1 LRQQSLGET
10 ETGVLP
16 VLSVK
21 DNLVRLLQTKQ
32 ARIGVIGLGYV
43 GMPLALEF
51 ARAGFD
57 VMGFEVSDRK
67 AAALN
72 KGSSPLPDLE
82 NADDVA
88 QLVADKRLR
97 ATTNFSELKARDCII
112 VCVPTPV
119 NLTDDPDVT
128 HLQSATDMIAANLR
142 RGQLVVL
149 ESTTYP
155 GTTDELILPTLR
167 KTGLKLD
174 ADFLLAFSP
183 ERIDPGSLQFKI
195 RDIPK
200 VIGGCSADSTEA
212 TKVLYA
218 PVITTLHGVSSA
230 RVAETVKLL
239 ENTFR
244 AVNIGLVNEISQLCY
259 DLKIDIWE
267 VIDAAKTKPFGFM
280 PFYPGPGIG
289 GECIP
294 LTPLYLSWKGRQHGF
309 ASRFITLARQINS
322 DMPNH
327 VVELASDALSE
338 LDKPLKGARV
348 LIIGA
353 AFKKNVSDVRES
365 PSLDIIRILREKKA
379 IVEYHDPFVPHIPV
393 GAFKHTKRMRSDLFF
408 DVERRTVSQVNSSEH
423 RRLSDPLTSI
433 ELTKEALSRSDCV
446 IIVTDHAKI
455 DFEQIVAHAPL
466 VIDTRNAL
474 SLTNRDA
481 GTAKVV
487 RL

>member
-1 LRQQSLGET
+1 LKQSLGEADPR
-10 ETGVLP
+10 VLP

-21 DNLVRLLQTKQ
+21 ENLVRLLQTKQ

-51 ARAGFD
+51 ARAGFE
-57 VMGFEVSDRK
+57 VTGFEIDDEKV
-67 AAALN
+67 AALN
-72 KGSSPLPDLE
+72 AGSSPLSDLDEPDI
-82 NADDVA
+82 AK
-88 QLVADKRLR
+88 LVADKRLG
-97 ATTNFSELKARDCII
+97 ATTDFAELTTRDCII

-119 NLTDDPDVT
+119 NLTDDPDITYV
-128 HLQSATDMIAANLR
+128 QSAADSIAAHLR

-167 KTGLKLD
+167 ETGLNLD

-183 ERIDPGSLQFKI
+183 ERIDPGNFEFAT
-195 RDIPK
+195 RDITK
-200 VIGGCSADSTEA
+200 VVGGCSADSTEA
-212 TKVLYA
+212 AKCMYSQ
-218 PVITTLHGVSSA
+218 VIETVHGVTSA
-230 RVAETVKLL
+230 RVAEAVKLL

-244 AVNIGLVNEISQLCY
+244 AVNIGLVNEMSHLCY
-259 DLKIDIWE
+259 ALKIDIWE

-294 LTPLYLSWKGRQHGF
+294 LTPLYLSWKGRQYGF

-322 DMPNH
+322 AMPH
-327 VVELASDALSE
+327 HAVELATDALSE
-338 LDKPLKGARV
+338 VDKPLKGARV
-348 LIIGA
+348 LVIGA
-353 AFKKNVSDVRES
+353 SFKKNVSDVRES
-365 PSLDIIRILREKKA
+365 PALDIIRILREKKA
-379 IVEYHDPFVPHIPV
+379 AVEYHDPFVPHLPFDV
-393 GAFKHTKRMRSDLFF
+393 FRHTKKLRSDLYFG
-408 DVERRTVSQVNSSEH
+408 VERRTAPKARSEEH
-423 RRLSDPLTSI
+423 RRISDPLMSI
-433 ELTKEALSRSDCV
+433 DLSEKALSTSDCV

-455 DFEQIVAHAPL
+455 DFGRIASLAPL
-466 VIDTRNAL
+466 IVDTRNAI
-474 SLTNRDA
+474 SLEQRNA

>member
-1 LRQQSLGET
+1 LRQSLGET
-10 ETGVLP
+10 KPSVLP

-51 ARAGFD
+51 ARAGFE
-57 VMGFEVSDRK
+57 VMGFEIDFPK

-72 KGSSPLPDLE
+72 KGNSPLSDLE
-82 NADDVA
+82 DASDIG
-88 QLVADKRLR
+88 QLVADKFLK
-97 ATTNFSELKARDCII
+97 ATTDFTELASRDCII

-119 NLTDDPDVT
+119 NLTDDPDT
-128 HLQSATDMIAANLR
+128 RHLQGAADTIAANLR

-167 KTGLKLD
+167 DTGLKLD

-183 ERIDPGSLQFKI
+183 ERIDPGNLDFKV
-195 RDIPK
+195 RDITK
-200 VIGGCSADSTEA
+200 VIGGCSVDSTEA
-212 TKVLYA
+212 TKVLYSQ
-218 PVITTLHGVSSA
+218 VITTVHGVSSA

-244 AVNIGLVNEISQLCY
+244 AVNIGLVNEIADLCY

-322 DMPNH
+322 AMPHH
-327 VVELASDALSE
+327 VVQLASDALSE

-348 LIIGA
+348 LLIGA
-353 AFKKNVSDVRES
+353 SFKKNVSDIRES
-365 PSLDIIRILREKKA
+365 PALDIIRILREKKA
-379 IVEYHDPFVPHIPV
+379 IVEYHDPFVPELPIS
-393 GAFKHTKRMRSDLFF
+393 AFKHAKKLRSDLYF
-408 DVERRTVSQVNSSEH
+408 DVERRTVSKMQSNEH
-423 RRLSDPLTSI
+423 RRLSDPLTSV
-433 ELTKEALSRSDCV
+433 ELSEKTLKNSDCV
-446 IIVTDHAKI
+446 IIVTDHSKI
-455 DFEQIVAHAPL
+455 DFARIAAYAPL
-466 VIDTRNAL
+466 IIDTRNAL
-474 SLTNRDA
+474 SLTHRDA

>member
-1 LRQQSLGET
+1 MRQSLGET
-10 ETGVLP
+10 KPGVLP

-57 VMGFEVSDRK
+57 VMGFEISDPK

-82 NADDVA
+82 DADDIA
-88 QLVADKRLR
+88 KLVADKHLK
-97 ATTNFSELKARDCII
+97 ATTDFAELESRDCII

-128 HLQSATDMIAANLR
+128 HVQSAADTIAAHLR
-142 RGQLVVL
+142 KGQLVVL

-167 KTGLKLD
+167 NTGLKLD
-174 ADFLLAFSP
+174 TDFLLAFSP
-183 ERIDPGSLQFKI
+183 ERIDPGNLEFKI

-212 TKVLYA
+212 TKLLYSQ
-218 PVITTLHGVSSA
+218 VITTVHGVSSA

-244 AVNIGLVNEISQLCY
+244 AVNIGLVNEISHLCF

-322 DMPNH
+322 SMPHH
-327 VVELASDALSE
+327 VVELASDALNE

-348 LIIGA
+348 LVIGA
-353 AFKKNVSDVRES
+353 AFKKNVSDIRES
-365 PSLDIIRILREKKA
+365 PALDIIRILREKKA
-379 IVEYHDPFVPHIPV
+379 VVEYHDPFVARLPFD
-393 GAFKHTKRMRSDLFF
+393 AFKHTKKLRSDLYF
-408 DVERRTVSQVNSSEH
+408 DVERRTVSKVAPKEH
-423 RRLSDPLTSI
+423 RRISDPLTSV
-433 ELTKEALSRSDCV
+433 ELSEETLKTSDCV

-455 DFEQIVAHAPL
+455 DFERIAAHAPL
-466 VIDTRNAL
+466 IVDTRNAL
-474 SLTNRDA
+474 SLTHRNA